1 MARLVLFLSLDILNV
16 DYEQWHEMQL
26 EKVVLQ
32 MIAPDATIPETA
44 ILDFIVAI
52 SVLPMAT
59 FTTISVLG
67 GSQKMPDWMFGQESA
82 MESLSVKQLE
92 ENTDIP
98 AEEDAS
104 TNSFKEGTDGGFSEN
119 ESSRMIDTPLDLF
132 GDSSEN

>member
-1 MARLVLFLSLDILNV
+1 
-16 DYEQWHEMQL
+16 
-26 EKVVLQ
+26 

-82 MESLSVKQLE
+82 MESLSAKQLE

-98 AEEDAS
+98 EEEDAS
-104 TNSFKEGTDGGFSEN
+104 VNSFKEETVEGFSEDGGA
-119 ESSRMIDTPLDLF
+119 RMIDTPLDLF
-132 GDSSEN
+132 GDSSED